1 MQLNI
6 SDRTFN
12 SLGRKSYALRKYFF
26 ILMIV
31 VGVALFIYKVR
42 DDSDLFQTSYTIT
55 MVYTTIYIVYLCNE
69 TFYLYIQCDWGSKLH
84 QLQ

>member
-1 MQLNI
+1 
-6 SDRTFN
+6 
-12 SLGRKSYALRKYFF
+12 
-26 ILMIV
+26 MIV

-69 TFYLYIQCDWGSKLH
+69 TFLFIYSMWLGFKVTSIAINQNKNV
-84 QLQ
+84 